1 MNHLRI
7 IMFGFLA
14 MLPFKQ
20 LMACAVCFGDPNSPM
35 SRGALA
41 GVWFLLGVVVLVLSS
56 IVGMIIF
63 WARRA
68 RLLRIQAAIR
78 GESTEF

>member
-1 MNHLRI
+1 MSR
-7 IMFGFLA
+7 FSA
-14 MLPFKQ
+14 MLFTL
-20 LMACAVCFGDPNSPM
+20 LMVLPLEQILACAVCFGDPNSPM
-35 SRGALA
+35 SQGARA
-41 GVWFLLGVVVLVLSS
+41 GVWFLLGVVLVVLSA
-56 IVGMIIF
+56 IVGMILF